1 MSISKNDHCE
11 SSPSCH
17 SYGFCDQGIMVLF
30 YHPPNQH
37 NYCIEINHVE
47 VETFTDLLYLW
58 LFSIATLV
66 YQKLTNQLWIWIFR

>member
-1 MSISKNDHCE
+1 MLISKNDHWE
-11 SSPSCH
+11 SSPACH

-30 YHPPNQH
+30 YHPPNQQ

-66 YQKLTNQLWIWIFR
+66 YQKLTNQRWIFR